1 VLFAYPYL
9 DVPPGAI
16 CTQMF
21 RTDDTSGWL
30 AITQLAGAAAD
41 SRFKT
46 AGPGTAWRWRAVQ
59 VRGHRGWLAA
69 GRLTWYEAGQS
80 ILIVTAGRPA
90 GPPAAGA
97 GLLAIARSLR

>member
-1 VLFAYPYL
+1 MPFAYPYL

-21 RTDDTSGWL
+21 RSHDGSGWL

-41 SRFKT
+41 SRLK
-46 AGPGTAWRWRAVQ
+46 AAWPGTAWRWRAVQ

-69 GRLTWYEAGQS
+69 DHLTWYEAGQS
-80 ILIVTAGRPA
+80 ILIVAAGRPA
-90 GPPAAGA
+90 GGA
-97 GLLAIARSLR
+97 GLLAIARGLR